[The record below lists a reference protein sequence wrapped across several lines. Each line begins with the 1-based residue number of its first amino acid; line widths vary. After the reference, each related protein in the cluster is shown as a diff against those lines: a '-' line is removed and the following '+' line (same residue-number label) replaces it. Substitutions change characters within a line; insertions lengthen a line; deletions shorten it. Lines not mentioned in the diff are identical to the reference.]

1 MVSLE
6 KKESIQNKVGLL
18 GKIHFMYF
26 ETAKILVRGLK
37 KEGGGG
43 KKRKK
48 KTVLPIKVFLK
59 DSNKLFL
66 AKMLL
71 HTSSFLEENDT
82 LGSLIVV
89 FRKVWSNRV
98 SNT

>member
-43 KKRKK
+43 RKGRKK
-48 KTVLPIKVFLK
+48 QSYLSKYF
-59 DSNKLFL
+59 
-66 AKMLL
+66 
-71 HTSSFLEENDT
+71 
-82 LGSLIVV
+82 
-89 FRKVWSNRV
+89 
-98 SNT
+98 